1 LGAVIGVDSFMF
13 EIEGVGAEAGGAAGA
28 VVGALRGADEGG
40 LSSASVAFARG
51 VALAGAAAAKL
62 GLLDVTDCVP
72 VTLTAVVLMPA
83 LQASQSEA
91 GIMSQESLLS

>member
-1 LGAVIGVDSFMF
+1 MGAVTGDDSFMF

-28 VVGALRGADEGG
+28 VALRGADEGG

-51 VALAGAAAAKL
+51 VAFAGAAAAKL
-62 GLLDVTDCVP
+62 GLLDATACAP

-91 GIMSQESLLS
+91 GVMSQETLLS